1 MRIPRTATIIISI
14 VTAACWLLTELLG
27 ASDRADIV
35 FGVIP
40 ARLSGLIQ
48 VSPAAPAWLTPI
60 TATLVHGNFLHV
72 ALNLLMLVWCGTQ
85 VERILGSG
93 PMLLLYAVGAYTAA
107 IAQWLVAPLSPTPMI
122 GASGAISA
130 VIGAFALSFGQQ
142 KKIVS
147 SPGLNRSLN
156 ALWLLAAWIV
166 LQVMTGILGGLQGF
180 MLATPAHI
188 GGFIAGLLLQRPL
201 LLLRYH
207 NA

>member
-27 ASDRADIV
+27 ASDRADII

-48 VSPAAPAWLTPI
+48 LSPAAPAWLTPL
-60 TATLVHGNFLHV
+60 TATLVHGNFLHL

-147 SPGLNRSLN
+147 SPSLNRSLN
-156 ALWLLAAWIV
+156 ALWLLVAWIV
-166 LQVMTGILGGLQGF
+166 LQVMTGLLGGLQGF

-201 LLLRYH
+201 LLWRYR